1 MYLKT
6 LSLIE
11 TYPKEKN
18 IRTINFTKGIN
29 FIVDAG
35 KNQEKGNSVGK
46 TTILKIIDIC
56 LGAKDRKYI
65 YFDEET
71 HKTNDELKSYIN
83 DNKIKA
89 TLELISSFD
98 NNVSQVIK
106 LDVDLFLRGKRYIN
120 GEIKKLEEYKEELNK
135 ILFDNKINNPTF
147 RQLINMFVRID
158 QKRDNHKF
166 LKFLSQTKDITYTNI
181 YSYLFELSDQKKSNQ
196 ILEIKNN
203 ITNKTK
209 DITDF
214 KKLYNFNS
222 IDIVNQ
228 KLLLLQS
235 QANELENKIDVMVR
249 SKEFQENE
257 EKISEIKI
265 EYAYLKDKLDEL
277 YFKRLK
283 INNILD
289 KAKNEAEETLD
300 EEILKNLYHET
311 NHFYKKLNKN
321 FNDLV
326 KFNNELMQ
334 NKINYFSKQ
343 LEKINDSIIELEKK
357 KKYLFNKHRNI
368 ILLIE
373 DNKLEEYSL
382 LQQELK
388 NLNQEIGI
396 NKNIKEMYEKL
407 EESLNNLNDS
417 LKKVESK
424 SESKDDPITHFNRYF
439 ADYSKKTNGEA
450 SMIYKKEK
458 GFPFGISTVKDGLST
473 GTRKSIIVS
482 FDLAYQKFAFDI
494 NKKVPHFIIHDVI
507 ETVDQVALN
516 AIIEIVNE
524 VGCQYIV
531 AVLSEKISSLNNAN
545 KFNIV
550 AEFSES
556 NRPFKN

>member
-181 YSYLFELSDQKKSNQ
+181 YSYLFELSDQKKV
-196 ILEIKNN
+196 IK
-203 ITNKTK
+203 
-209 DITDF
+209 
-214 KKLYNFNS
+214 Y
-222 IDIVNQ
+222 
-228 KLLLLQS
+228 
-235 QANELENKIDVMVR
+235 
-249 SKEFQENE
+249 
-257 EKISEIKI
+257 
-265 EYAYLKDKLDEL
+265 
-277 YFKRLK
+277 
-283 INNILD
+283 
-289 KAKNEAEETLD
+289 
-300 EEILKNLYHET
+300 
-311 NHFYKKLNKN
+311 
-321 FNDLV
+321 
-326 KFNNELMQ
+326 
-334 NKINYFSKQ
+334 
-343 LEKINDSIIELEKK
+343 
-357 KKYLFNKHRNI
+357 
-368 ILLIE
+368 
-373 DNKLEEYSL
+373 
-382 LQQELK
+382 
-388 NLNQEIGI
+388 
-396 NKNIKEMYEKL
+396 
-407 EESLNNLNDS
+407 
-417 LKKVESK
+417 
-424 SESKDDPITHFNRYF
+424 
-439 ADYSKKTNGEA
+439 
-450 SMIYKKEK
+450 
-458 GFPFGISTVKDGLST
+458 
-473 GTRKSIIVS
+473 
-482 FDLAYQKFAFDI
+482 
-494 NKKVPHFIIHDVI
+494 
-507 ETVDQVALN
+507 
-516 AIIEIVNE
+516 
-524 VGCQYIV
+524 
-531 AVLSEKISSLNNAN
+531 
-545 KFNIV
+545 
-550 AEFSES
+550 
-556 NRPFKN
+556 